1 MKVKESQPL
10 HLLVNPTANSSNLHF
25 LGSVTQ
31 KFNPKL
37 ELEASKAEA
46 IRQRSQD
53 AEKERLSRKTVEL
66 DGASLPVNGA
76 KGQKRLIKR
85 RPSVGGISRTTSS
98 ISNTRTSTPIITPTI
113 TPPETPGTPSPK
125 KHQIYS
131 TNYKNSLNTTT
142 NATNSKTSVPSSAKK
157 VSNAKDRLSAI
168 MKRRR

>member
-10 HLLVNPTANSSNLHF
+10 HLLLNPTSNSPNLQF
-25 LGSVTQ
+25 IGTVTQ

-46 IRQRSQD
+46 IRQHSQD
-53 AEKERLSRKTVEL
+53 AEKERLARKTVEL
-66 DGASLPVNGA
+66 DGASLPQG

-85 RPSVGGISRTTSS
+85 RPSVTSIKGAVNTAKCTIRTQ
-98 ISNTRTSTPIITPTI
+98 TPAFTV
-113 TPPETPGTPSPK
+113 TPPETPETPSPK
-125 KHQIYS
+125 KQIFS
-131 TNYKNSLNTTT
+131 SNFPNNLNI
-142 NATNSKTSVPSSAKK
+142 KTSVPGSAKK